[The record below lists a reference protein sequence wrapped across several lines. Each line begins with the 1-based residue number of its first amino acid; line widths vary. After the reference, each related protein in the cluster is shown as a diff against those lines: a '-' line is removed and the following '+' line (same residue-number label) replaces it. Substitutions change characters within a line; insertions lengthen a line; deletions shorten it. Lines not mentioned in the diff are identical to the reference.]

1 LQSYLAKL
9 PQADHKSRAIV
20 QQMQQDEAQHASSA
34 TAQGGAI
41 LPAPVQVAMRLSSKV
56 MTQTTYY
63 L

>member
-1 LQSYLAKL
+1 LQSHLAKL
-9 PQADHKSRAIV
+9 PQSDAKSRAII
-20 QQMQQDEAQHASSA
+20 QQMQQDEAQHAASA

-41 LPAPVQVAMRLSSKV
+41 LPPPVQVAMQISSKV